1 MVFKKSREDK
11 MEETISLK
19 ELFQTLRKRLNLI
32 IVIALL
38 AVIVSGVISYFF
50 ITPIYQA
57 STQILVNNQTDTEQS
72 IYTQNEIQTN
82 IQLINTYNV
91 IMKSPVVLDQ
101 VVREMDLDMSASAL
115 NQKIALQSENNSQ
128 VVTISVEDKDPQ
140 AAADIA
146 NKTAEVFREKVKEI
160 MNYDNV
166 TILAEAAV
174 AENQS
179 PIKPQPLLNI
189 AIALVVGLMAGVG
202 LAFLLEYLDNTV
214 KTEQDIEKRL
224 DLPVLGV
231 ITKID
236 DQDVPA
242 LRGDRTSRGRGESIG
257 S

>member
-1 MVFKKSREDK
+1 

-50 ITPIYQA
+50 ITPIYKA
-57 STQILVNNQTDTEQS
+57 STQILVNQTKSEQS
-72 IYTQNEIQTN
+72 LYTQSEVQTN
-82 IQLINTYNV
+82 LQLINTYNV
-91 IMKSPVVLDQ
+91 IMKSPAVLD
-101 VVREMDLDMSASAL
+101 VVVEELNLDMGTAAL
-115 NQKIALQSENNSQ
+115 NQKITVQSENNSQ
-128 VVTISVEDKDPQ
+128 VVTMSVEDEDPGK
-140 AAADIA
+140 AAEIA
-146 NKTAEVFREKVKEI
+146 NKTAEVFKNKVQEF
-160 MNYDNV
+160 MNVDNV
-166 TILAEAAV
+166 NIIAVAAV
-174 AENQS
+174 AENQT

-214 KTEQDIEKRL
+214 KTEQDIEKML
-224 DLPVLGV
+224 ELPVLGV

-236 DQDVPA
+236 EEDVPA
-242 LRGDRTSRGRGESIG
+242 PRGNRTSRVRGESIG